1 MLITYEASRPGRQ
14 ESSEPSGWW
23 VMHSPLNR
31 SYQYRMRRARKGH
44 RAARGLKGKFYLQLE
59 LSSTIHWAFCVPTLE
74 LTEHHSSAKAF
85 PGGPVVKNPPAMQD
99 TQVWSLDRE
108 DPLEEE
114 MATPLRYSHLGNP
127 MDRGAWWATVHG
139 VTKSLTRLSTHH
151 THTQE
156 LCFWKRKCWE
166 STNSSFLYVPSF
178 LLWV

>member
-23 VMHSPLNR
+23 VMHSLLNR
-31 SYQYRMRRARKGH
+31 SYQYRMRRARRGH
-44 RAARGLKGKFYLQLE
+44 RAARGLKGKFHLQLE

-85 PGGPVVKNPPAMQD
+85 PGGPVVKNPPAMQE

-108 DPLEEE
+108 DPLEGQPPSGILIWEIPRTEE
-114 MATPLRYSHLGNP
+114 PGGLQSMGPQRVSP
-127 MDRGAWWATVHG
+127 DWAHT
-139 VTKSLTRLSTHH
+139 

-156 LCFWKRKCWE
+156 PCFWKRKCWE
-166 STNSSFLYVPSF
+166 STNSSFLNVPSF
-178 LLWV
+178 PLWV